1 MDILY
6 SYLGYLCYL
15 TAIIITYSM
24 YKFMIN
30 ILIAIIVITLLWS
43 IWGFF
48 GSRVEQTDYKVTRK
62 MNSYEIREYPEHI
75 VAQATVE
82 GSP

>member
-1 MDILY
+1 
-6 SYLGYLCYL
+6 
-15 TAIIITYSM
+15 
-24 YKFMIN
+24 MIN

-48 GSRVEQTDYKVTRK
+48 GSRVEQTDYKVIRK
-62 MNSYEIREYPEHI
+62 MSNYEIREYPEHI

>member
-1 MDILY
+1 
-6 SYLGYLCYL
+6 
-15 TAIIITYSM
+15 M

-30 ILIAIIVITLLWS
+30 IFIAIIIIIIVLWS

-48 GSRVEQTDYKVTRK
+48 GSRVEQTDYKVIRK
-62 MNSYEIREYPEHI
+62 MSNYEIREYPEHI

>member
-1 MDILY
+1 MFACLEPNIFI
-6 SYLGYLCYL
+6 
-15 TAIIITYSM
+15 AIII
-24 YKFMIN
+24 
-30 ILIAIIVITLLWS
+30 IIVLWS

-48 GSRVEQTDYKVTRK
+48 GSRVEQTDYKVIRK
-62 MNSYEIREYPEHI
+62 MSNYEIREYPEHI